1 MYRVI
6 FVAAAALLASA
17 AGAIYFL
24 MGGFDADAEAYAVRG
39 ANYFDRSEYDRAI
52 ADFGS
57 AIRLDSKSARHYV
70 RRGDAYN
77 GKGDYARAIVEY
89 SAAIA
94 LDPKDAMTYERRS
107 AAYMGKG
114 DTDRANADYAE
125 MVRLDAEECET
136 NRNGGAV
143 AACSRAIAR
152 DPADAAA
159 WYNRGLF
166 GKDQDRAE
174 SDFEQAVKAGLGDE
188 DNGAVSG
195 HVAPARIHD
204 CTPLSYKGIAGC
216 TLSIMLDPR
225 DTRAYITRG
234 TAWLR
239 RGEHDR
245 AVADYEAALKLD
257 PNNAEAREGRER
269 AQAALAARPEPG
281 PAE

>member
-1 MYRVI
+1 MHRMI

-24 MGGFDADAEAYAVRG
+24 MGGVDADPEAYAVRG
-39 ANYFDRSEYDRAI
+39 AAHFDRSEYDQAI

-57 AIRLDSKSARHYV
+57 AIRLDSRSARHHV
-70 RRGDAYN
+70 KRGDSYN
-77 GKGDYARAIVEY
+77 GKGDYERAIADY

-94 LDPKDAMTYERRS
+94 LDPKDAATYERRS

-136 NRNGGAV
+136 DRNGGAV
-143 AACSRAIAR
+143 AACSRAIVR

-166 GKDQDRAE
+166 SKDQDRAE
-174 SDFEQAVKAGLGDE
+174 SDFEQAMKAGLGGE
-188 DNGAVSG
+188 DNRAVSG

-204 CTPLSYKGIAGC
+204 CTPLSYRGIAGC
-216 TLSIMLDPR
+216 TLSIVLDPR
-225 DTRAYITRG
+225 DVAAYVIRG
-234 TAWLR
+234 AAWLR
-239 RGEHDR
+239 RGEHGR